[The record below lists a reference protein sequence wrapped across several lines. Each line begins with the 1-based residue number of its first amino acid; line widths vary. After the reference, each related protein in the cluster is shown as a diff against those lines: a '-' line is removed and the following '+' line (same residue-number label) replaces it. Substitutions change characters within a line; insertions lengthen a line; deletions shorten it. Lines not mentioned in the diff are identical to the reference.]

1 MAAEGGRGGDD
12 DGARGRG
19 GRLRGGVAGG
29 RLGLP
34 GGPPPRGHGGGR
46 GGGHPSGSTRLPR
59 LRCWPPRAVRSVFS
73 PRVGRQT
80 RFGGCLLWAL
90 AQRSDVGR
98 CGGAL
103 PYSVPVS
110 VPVHS
115 SCPKCFES
123 PRVPFQPKPTQLHH
137 HEVSGSPFPLS
148 VRSNALDRLGST
160 RDVATLYV
168 SPSIWTR
175 TRASPTSRVV
185 LRHRVASAPATAAAL
200 PCRCCCLGASLVD
213 PQGLPFALYPSGAV
227 VPVQAPRGGSHG
239 TYVVTPLSLFRAHLP
254 VLARF
259 DALYFS
265 CSLISSSL
273 VHLPHCLVR

>member
-29 RLGLP
+29 WLGLP

-123 PRVPFQPKPTQLHH
+123 PRIRSSRCQSNYTITR
-137 HEVSGSPFPLS
+137 S
-148 VRSNALDRLGST
+148 VDHRFLCLYDLMHLT
-160 RDVATLYV
+160 DWDQHATWLLYV

-213 PQGLPFALYPSGAV
+213 PQGLPFALYPSGSV

-239 TYVVTPLSLFRAHLP
+239 TYVVTPLSLFRVHLP
-254 VLARF
+254 VPARF

-273 VHLPHCLVR
+273 FHLPHCLVR